1 MKDRNPYNHTSQDSI
16 AHMSLDYWLEQVKAT
31 TAIAARLAVP
41 VAVERPWIYLPVIYK
56 PY

>member
-1 MKDRNPYNHTSQDSI
+1 M
-16 AHMSLDYWLEQVKAT
+16 AHMNLDYWLEQVKAT

-41 VAVERPWIYLPVIYK
+41 LAVERPWIYLPIIHL